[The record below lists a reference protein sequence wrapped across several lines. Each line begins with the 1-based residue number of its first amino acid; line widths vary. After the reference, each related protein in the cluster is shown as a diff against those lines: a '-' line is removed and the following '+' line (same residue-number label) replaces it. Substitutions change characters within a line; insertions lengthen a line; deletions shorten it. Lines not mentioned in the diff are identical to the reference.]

1 MYRTG
6 RGVSGRR
13 RIPELQRL
21 SCRMCSRRR
30 GEIPENVSAGM
41 AFAHQIGAPG
51 TPTVIIEGWMLPF
64 TPGPDLMQ
72 ALVREFVAGRNPFAS
87 SSFGSP

>member
-1 MYRTG
+1 
-6 RGVSGRR
+6 
-13 RIPELQRL
+13 
-21 SCRMCSRRR
+21 
-30 GEIPENVSAGM
+30 M

-72 ALVREFVAGRNPFAS
+72 ALVREFVARERLRIDGAVAVQEGRCGGA
-87 SSFGSP
+87 